1 MRVALLPGDQ
11 GGCGFHRMRIPGG
24 IAKANGLDV
33 EVLETVPGK
42 KFPDGSMRINA
53 QGVEADVIVLQ
64 RPLKP
69 VIVEA
74 IERFQTEG
82 IAVVVELDDDLRAL
96 PENHRA
102 HKVLDPSLSP
112 DMNWDYLEEALKKCD
127 FAIFSTNALALKYG
141 RSGRY
146 AVIPNYIP
154 EEIVDIEYAPPLHT
168 VGWTSDVETHPND
181 LQSTEGGV
189 ARAIQAAQADLFI
202 VGNPVGV
209 RPALGCSESTKLLS
223 PGWVDFS
230 DYYYFLRAIK
240 VGIVPL
246 EKSDFNHAK
255 SNLKGLEFSALGIP
269 FVASPTSEYSNL
281 FSNGAGYLA
290 FSAHDWEST
299 VYSLLTDEDFRNEV
313 GQRGKETVKR
323 FYLLENNW
331 HKYPEAWEEAWKIK
345 NREVLK

>member
-33 EVLETVPGK
+33 QVLETVPGTK
-42 KFPDGSMRINA
+42 YPDGTMRINV
-53 QGVEADVIVLQ
+53 QGIEADVVVIQ

-69 VIVEA
+69 VVVES
-74 IERFQTEG
+74 IERFQAEG
-82 IAVVVELDDDLRAL
+82 VAVVVELDDDLRAL
-96 PENHRA
+96 PKNHRA
-102 HKVLDPSLSP
+102 YKVLDPSLSP
-112 DMNWDYLEEALKKCD
+112 DMNWEYLDEALEKCD

-141 RSGRY
+141 KPGRC
-146 AVIPNYIP
+146 AVVPNYIP
-154 EEIVDIEYAPPLHT
+154 QEILDIEYKLPLHT

-181 LQSTEGGV
+181 LQTTQGGV
-189 ARAIQAAQADLFI
+189 AKAVESAEASLFV

-209 RPALGCSESTKLLS
+209 RAALGCSDSTNLMS
-223 PGWVDFS
+223 PGWVDFF
-230 DYYYFLRAIK
+230 DYYFFLRAIK

-246 EKSDFNHAK
+246 EKSDFNQAK

-299 VYSLLTDEDFRNEV
+299 VHSLLVDDIFRNEV
-313 GQRGKETVKR
+313 GERSKETIKR

-331 HKYPEAWEEAWKIK
+331 HKYAEAWEEAWKVK
-345 NREVLK
+345 NREDKW